1 MKKSLKVLAILFFIA
16 IVVGSVITVYLNNL
30 KEEKKNKTLLSA
42 DIVNKYVVVRENN
55 KYIIKDELN
64 KLKNKQLKNI
74 FYDDKN
80 VYMYLDGEAGATIL
94 RYNVEKNK
102 TYTIYDD
109 NKDLSGEISR
119 RGKFYVINN
128 SIYDLNF
135 KKVGDYPQISENEI
149 ISTNLKYKLV
159 KTENTIFKKM
169 LGDDN
174 TIILLGTSDDSEKL
188 YFLNDNKANLLDVN
202 YNKDNNYYL
211 IDDGTYLVEAD
222 KDSYF
227 VYDVINNA
235 KVYTSNKDYSNYVFF
250 KTKYMCSDKDGNTI
264 FGDFLTG
271 EVRSILESKKKSVR
285 VDKFMSS
292 SDNYSVAVLLDDNK
306 NTFYIFYL

>member
-174 TIILLGTSDDSEKL
+174 TASLI
-188 YFLNDNKANLLDVN
+188 DVN

-235 KVYTSNKDYSNYVFF
+235 KVYSSNKDYSNYVFF

-271 EVRSILESKKKSVR
+271 EVRTILESKKKSVR

-292 SDNYSVAVLLDDNK
+292 SDNYSVVVLLDDNK

>member
-1 MKKSLKVLAILFFIA
+1 
-16 IVVGSVITVYLNNL
+16 
-30 KEEKKNKTLLSA
+30 
-42 DIVNKYVVVRENN
+42 
-55 KYIIKDELN
+55 
-64 KLKNKQLKNI
+64 
-74 FYDDKN
+74 
-80 VYMYLDGEAGATIL
+80 
-94 RYNVEKNK
+94 
-102 TYTIYDD
+102 
-109 NKDLSGEISR
+109 
-119 RGKFYVINN
+119 
-128 SIYDLNF
+128 
-135 KKVGDYPQISENEI
+135 
-149 ISTNLKYKLV
+149 
-159 KTENTIFKKM
+159 M
-169 LGDDN
+169 LGDDNTASLIDDTEKEKYKPYLADGN

-235 KVYTSNKDYSNYVFF
+235 KVYSSNKDYSNYVFF

-271 EVRSILESKKKSVR
+271 EVRTILESKKKSVR

-292 SDNYSVAVLLDDNK
+292 SDNYSVVVLLDDNK

>member
-74 FYDDKN
+74 FYDD
-80 VYMYLDGEAGATIL
+80 
-94 RYNVEKNK
+94 
-102 TYTIYDD
+102 

-174 TIILLGTSDDSEKL
+174 TASLIDDTEKEKYKPYLADGNTIILLGTSDDSEKL

-235 KVYTSNKDYSNYVFF
+235 KVYSSNKDYSNYVFF

-271 EVRSILESKKKSVR
+271 EVRTILESKKKSVR

-292 SDNYSVAVLLDDNK
+292 SDNYSVVVLLDDNK

>member
-174 TIILLGTSDDSEKL
+174 TAS
-188 YFLNDNKANLLDVN
+188 
-202 YNKDNNYYL
+202 L

-235 KVYTSNKDYSNYVFF
+235 KVYSSNKDYSNYVFF

-271 EVRSILESKKKSVR
+271 EVRTILESKKKSVR

-292 SDNYSVAVLLDDNK
+292 SDNYSVVVLLDDNK